1 MTDIELYRDAGLEI
15 YEKVHYSRGEHIREA
30 DAILSWYKRPHS
42 RILDMGCSG
51 GLHAIELAKRGHFVT
66 GIDAE
71 PSAIDLARKRSRA
84 LQLQTA
90 FLVVDLESEVLTDL
104 GRFDLIYSLGN
115 VLSHIRKEAVP
126 EVLNNVRTCLDKNGV
141 FLFDILHVGEDFAE
155 EVREKDLGIVWKRN
169 LDRKTGMIHLM
180 GIYSYFGFIQD
191 FQVWGYTRE
200 QVLKMLTQAGFRDI
214 EVSETLDFFGKDPE
228 TGNPVC
234 LRYRAKAG
242 EGL

>member
-15 YEKVHYSRGEHIREA
+15 YEKVHYSRGEHIREV

-66 GIDAE
+66 GIDPE
-71 PSAIDLARKRSRA
+71 PSAIDLARKRSQA
-84 LQLQTA
+84 LQLQTS
-90 FLVVDLESEVLTDL
+90 FLVVDLESEVLTNL

-126 EVLNNVRTCLDKNGV
+126 EVLNNVGTCLDKDGV
-141 FLFDILHVGEDFAE
+141 FLFDVLHVGDDFPE
-155 EVREKDLGIVWKRN
+155 EVREEDLGIVWQRR
-169 LDRKTGMIHLM
+169 LDRKTGRIRLT
-180 GIYSYFGFIQD
+180 GIYSYFGYIQD

-200 QVLKMLTQAGFRDI
+200 QVVMMLTQTGFRDI
-214 EVSETLDFFGKDPE
+214 EVSGTLDFSGRSPE
-228 TGNPVC
+228 TENAVC
-234 LRYRAKAG
+234 LRYRAKAS
-242 EGL
+242 ERP

>member
-15 YEKVHYSRGEHIREA
+15 YEKVHYSRGEHIREV
-30 DAILSWYKRPHS
+30 DTILSWYRRDRS

-51 GLHAIELAKRGHFVT
+51 GLHAIEFSKRDHFVT

-71 PSAIDLARKRSRA
+71 PSAIDLARKRSQG

-90 FLVVDLESEVLTDL
+90 FLVADIESEILTNL

-115 VLSHIRKEAVP
+115 VISHIGKEAVP
-126 EVLNNVRTCLDKNGV
+126 EVLNNVRTCLDKDGV

-155 EVREKDLGIVWKRN
+155 EVLEKDLGIVWKRN

-200 QVLKMLTQAGFRDI
+200 QVVKMLTQAGFCHIDI
-214 EVSETLDFFGKDPE
+214 SVTLDFSGKGTE

-234 LRYRAKAG
+234 LRYRAKAR
-242 EGL
+242 EMQ